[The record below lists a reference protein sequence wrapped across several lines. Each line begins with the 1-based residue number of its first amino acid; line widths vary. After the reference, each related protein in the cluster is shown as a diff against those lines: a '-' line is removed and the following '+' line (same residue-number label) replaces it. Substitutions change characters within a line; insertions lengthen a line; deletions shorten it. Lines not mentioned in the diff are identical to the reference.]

1 MWRFPQF
8 SMKVFFFQC
17 GIVLAVLMLCL
28 SGFLVK
34 FTSYFLL
41 KSAVLARRR
50 SYETL
55 ANQVFGPAGKL
66 AVEVCVIGFLAGTC
80 IAFFVVIGDLAPPIV
95 ANIVGIQAT
104 DQLRTL
110 ILAGKHVQG
119 FSRLFSI
126 HQHN

>member
-1 MWRFPQF
+1 MCCNF
-8 SMKVFFFQC
+8 SLQC
-17 GIVLAVLMLCL
+17 GIVLALLMLCL

-55 ANQVFGPAGKL
+55 AFQVFGPAGKL

-80 IAFFVVIGDLAPPIV
+80 IAFFVVIGDLAPPIGMTSK
-95 ANIVGIQAT
+95 NISFIWACWKTTQST
-104 DQLRTL
+104 TL
-110 ILAGKHVQG
+110 LTLKDYLKL
-119 FSRLFSI
+119 S
-126 HQHN
+126 

>member
-1 MWRFPQF
+1 
-8 SMKVFFFQC
+8 
-17 GIVLAVLMLCL
+17 MLCL

-55 ANQVFGPAGKL
+55 AFQVFGPAGKL

-80 IAFFVVIGDLAPPIV
+80 IAFFVVIGDLAPPIGMTSTKFSYTYLGLLED
-95 ANIVGIQAT
+95 NTIHNSPYSKRI
-104 DQLRTL
+104 
-110 ILAGKHVQG
+110 IL
-119 FSRLFSI
+119 
-126 HQHN
+126 NY

>member
-1 MWRFPQF
+1 
-8 SMKVFFFQC
+8 
-17 GIVLAVLMLCL
+17 MLCL

-55 ANQVFGPAGKL
+55 AFQVFGPAGKL

-80 IAFFVVIGDLAPPIV
+80 IAFFVVIGDLAPPI
-95 ANIVGIQAT
+95 GMGST
-104 DQLRTL
+104 
-110 ILAGKHVQG
+110 K
-119 FSRLFSI
+119 FSY
-126 HQHN
+126 

>member
-1 MWRFPQF
+1 MVYNF
-8 SMKVFFFQC
+8 SFQC
-17 GIVLAVLMLCL
+17 GIVLALLMLCL

-55 ANQVFGPAGKL
+55 AFQVFGPAGKL

-80 IAFFVVIGDLAPPIV
+80 IAFFVVIGDLAPPIGM
-95 ANIVGIQAT
+95 AS
-104 DQLRTL
+104 
-110 ILAGKHVQG
+110 KK
-119 FSRLFSI
+119 FSYMYLGLLEDNSI
-126 HQHN
+126 HSSPSTLN

>member
-1 MWRFPQF
+1 
-8 SMKVFFFQC
+8 
-17 GIVLAVLMLCL
+17 MLCL

-55 ANQVFGPAGKL
+55 AFQVFGPAGKL

-80 IAFFVVIGDLAPPIV
+80 IAFFVVIGDLAPPI
-95 ANIVGIQAT
+95 GSM
-104 DQLRTL
+104 
-110 ILAGKHVQG
+110 G
-119 FSRLFSI
+119 SI
-126 HQHN
+126 HKVFIQLAFTTLPTLKLKNLKCLSSLVNNRMGVWSWLPGTF